1 MQALLSAVFSISLAF
16 TGGAPA
22 AARAPSAMAARD
34 FTPPEI
40 LTKVIPRGRRGATV
54 EFECVVLEDGT
65 VRIVRITKT
74 SDPKLN
80 DAATAAMKQW
90 TFKPAM
96 KDGKPVKCSVTVEL
110 TFRS

>member
-1 MQALLSAVFSISLAF
+1 METLLSAMFTISLAL
-16 TGGAPA
+16 
-22 AARAPSAMAARD
+22 ARAGTTVVPTPPAMATLH
-34 FTPPEI
+34 FTPPEVV
-40 LTKVIPRGRRGATV
+40 TKVIPRGRRGATV

-65 VRIVRITKT
+65 VHIVRITKT

-90 TFKPAM
+90 TFRPAL
-96 KDGKPVKCSVTVEL
+96 KDGRPVKCPVTVEL